1 MTYALGRGLN
11 HYDMPVIRR
20 VVRESGQ
27 KNYRFSEIILGIV
40 KSTPFQMRV
49 AAATTVAAAG
59 H

>member
-1 MTYALGRGLN
+1 
-11 HYDMPVIRR
+11 VIRR
-20 VVRESGQ
+20 VVRDSGQ
-27 KNYRFSEIILGIV
+27 KNYRFSEVILGIV